1 MSDPYLPRTESFRD
15 LSPFADPYIASL
27 IENLE
32 RTAALEASMEGDA
45 SYGNHYEPNRYETGE
60 LPPPLDKEDRN
71 QPWEADWSRRHRPR
85 GYWPSR

>member
-27 IENLE
+27 MEKLE
-32 RTAALEASMEGDA
+32 RTAALEESMSGDPSFA
-45 SYGNHYEPNRYETGE
+45 NQYETGE